1 SASGYVHFANQAFA
15 CSEIS
20 CATGGSSFTTTATA
34 APGSRSPG
42 AVQKRSSSL
51 QPTVLISA
59 CATLCQRDALKRAN
73 DVVWTFFGK
82 KTFVVARAEIPV
94 RSRVVVV
101 TIKSPNAA
109 HHDQA

>member
-1 SASGYVHFANQAFA
+1 
-15 CSEIS
+15 
-20 CATGGSSFTTTATA
+20 SFTTTATA
-34 APGSRSPG
+34 ARASRSRG

-82 KTFVVARAEIPV
+82 KTFVIARAEIPV
-94 RSRVVVV
+94 RSLVVVV

-109 HHDQA
+109 HHDQATDTVVPKIADVMETQVR